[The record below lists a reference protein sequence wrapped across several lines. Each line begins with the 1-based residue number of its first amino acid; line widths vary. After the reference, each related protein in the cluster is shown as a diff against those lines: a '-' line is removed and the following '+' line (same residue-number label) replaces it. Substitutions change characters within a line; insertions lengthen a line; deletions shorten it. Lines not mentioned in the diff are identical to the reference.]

1 MEIYKKRLIKTVY
14 NSYLVTSDIE
24 GATVIFDGEE
34 VGTIQ
39 NGSFTFRIPQKTD
52 LSDSHTISIKENTGT
67 LYQKPTDYVLSTDYT
82 EENRLQISNLK
93 NDIIDF
99 SSYVTSTKTTY
110 TQSYPTQVTVENIT
124 QEINLNTVQTPNT
137 TTVPVTGELDI
148 NANHTTNVVEGFVE
162 ITQDESNNKI
172 NLYYSQAAGVQTQF
186 TVNSNIEG
194 ASVAISYIT
203 STSNMK
209 TGNIVDGTC
218 TINYWQDEWEEGQM
232 QAAITGDSSLLT
244 PTQETYT
251 FENLTEDPVTFPG
264 VGGTFNISEY
274 WNIISTFGQTT
285 YSYPSTSSIGP
296 THTITLNEVP
306 YTESGVTKSY
316 SPTQLN
322 LTAVTAVQDSSIQ
335 ITQEESGKT
344 LDLPYHQNAMALH
357 TYTVYSDIEGATV
370 QFGNSHTATVT
381 DGQAVLQLYDN
392 EAQAS
397 FNVSISGGTLVTKE
411 TEYVF
416 ENVSVTGTIP
426 AEGGS
431 LPVNATS
438 HKVEYTPSYPN
449 SATIN
454 IDGTITMNTVITDKQ
469 TELSY
474 YPSSCYRP
482 ENRKEDAVSQLFE
495 ITQTESG
502 LTQTVMAY
510 QEAGTRYSYTVYS
523 NCEGATVDFGGYG
536 EETISNGRCTLYL
549 WNNRAPSS
557 INVTFPNGSG
567 LDPDPSTYT
576 FNISQSS
583 LSFGENGGTQ
593 YLTISSYRT
602 DYSYNSPSGTVNRNS
617 STTLNAYQS
626 GKNTN
631 LNYSASES
639 LSWITTSGNAVT
651 ASANSNY
658 SSRSGTI
665 TYSQAESGKT
675 DTVNVSQEAK
685 TLYSYTINSNC
696 TGGTVYFNNSS
707 KGTIPSSGTLSFTD
721 TASSGTVRISGGV
734 PSNYTNYGDWYD
746 GSTSYEYSTGSY
758 STFVSFNSSTNE
770 SHTTVNHTAAAD
782 SDTVYCYAYRYATR
796 RRRAYWNT
804 YRDYTTYTYSAPS
817 SKTIYGNSSAIT
829 MNYTSSSNSG
839 TEDGGTEYGSWSDY
853 DTVYDNISLSVTGP
867 NYGST
872 AASDA
877 YTASYSIGT
886 ATGSGRNRRFPITV
900 KTTANNSLASSSTA
914 WIDFGY
920 ESTYTKVLINKAAAD
935 IEYVFSTSGSWSKYA
950 EARASSPDAY
960 SSTNACSGLRI
971 ISYKKVGST
980 YTRLSWS
987 KTGSTTGGALNLWAT
1002 SDGSGS
1008 STGHS
1013 VKMTFSENP
1022 TVSATNNSTRTG
1034 TIRIVQSE
1042 SGKELTITG
1051 YQYNYVLNMSTG
1063 GATTTD
1069 LNLTFDTSAGNHG
1082 TPVYIACQSGSGYS
1096 STWPKWS
1103 ASWSGGS
1110 WAHLNNGG
1118 TSATGS
1124 NGDALYVTTEANSG
1138 SQRTGKVNVGISGKS
1153 GTYATINVT
1162 QRGVSGV
1169 YGFTLKFTNSSTID
1183 RAWVVTT
1190 SSVTNLS
1197 GTILYPS
1204 ISGLAA
1210 YNGGTFVNAVVSSI
1224 SGSTTSPFSSG
1235 STGTKTF
1242 KLWRANSNP
1251 GTYTSVATFSVANG
1265 GTYTYS
1271 GS

>member
-14 NSYLVTSDIE
+14 NSYLIISDIE
-24 GATVIFDGEE
+24 GATVIFDEEE
-34 VGTIQ
+34 VGVIT
-39 NGSFTFRIPQKTD
+39 NGTFTYRIEQELD
-52 LSDSHTISIKENTGT
+52 LANSHTVSVQGGT
-67 LYQKPTDYVLSTDYT
+67 LYQKNPDYILSSEYNS
-82 EENRLQISNLK
+82 ENRFSVSNLSQT
-93 NDIIDF
+93 ITLESGVHFI
-99 SSYVTSTKTTY
+99 STKTSY
-110 TQSYPTQVTVENIT
+110 TGSYPKQVIVENKT
-124 QEINLNTVQTPNT
+124 QEINLDTIQTPST
-137 TTVPVTGELDI
+137 EQIAVTGNSI
-148 NANHTTNVVEGFVE
+148 TVSANHTTETIDGSCTIIQN
-162 ITQDESNNKI
+162 ESGKQLEF
-172 NLYYSQAAGVQTQF
+172 LYTQAAGVQTTF
-186 TVNSNIEG
+186 TINSDIEG
-194 ASVAISYIT
+194 ATATII
-203 STSNMK
+203 
-209 TGNIVDGTC
+209 GNISKEGI
-218 TINYWQDEWEEGQM
+218 INAGSCQLLFWQDEWTEGNV
-232 QAAITGDSSLLT
+232 QASVSGDSSLLT
-244 PTQETYT
+244 PEQETYT
-251 FENLTEDPVTFPG
+251 FTNQTSNNPSFVG
-264 VGGTFNISEY
+264 VGNTYNISEY
-274 WNIISTFGQTT
+274 WNIISTYGNTT
-285 YSYPSTSSIGP
+285 YSYPEVTSVNSS
-296 THTITLNEVP
+296 HNITLNEVP
-306 YTESGVTKSY
+306 TTQSGTPVDY
-316 SPTQLN
+316 SPTQLV
-322 LTAVTAVQDSSIQ
+322 LEDITSPLDSSIT
-335 ITQEESGKT
+335 ITQSQSNKT
-344 LDLPYHQNAMALH
+344 LVLNYHQDAMALH
-357 TYTVYSDIEGATV
+357 TYTVNSDIEGATV

-381 DGQAVLQLYDN
+381 DGQAILQLYDN
-392 EAQAS
+392 EAQSS

-416 ENVSVTGTIP
+416 EDVSITGTIP

-449 SATIN
+449 STTIN
-454 IDGTITMNTVITDKQ
+454 IDSTITMNTVITDKQ

-474 YPSSCYRP
+474 YPSSCYMS
-482 ENRKEDAVSQLFE
+482 ENRREDEVSQLFE
-495 ITQTESG
+495 ITQTESR

-523 NCEGATVDFGGYG
+523 NCEGATVNFGGYG
-536 EETISNGRCTLYL
+536 EETISNGSCILYL

-567 LDPDPSTYT
+567 LTPDPTDYT
-576 FNISQSS
+576 FNISQNS

-639 LSWITTSGNAVT
+639 LSWITTSENAVT
-651 ASANSNY
+651 ASANSTYNT
-658 SSRSGTI
+658 RSGTI
-665 TYSQAESGKT
+665 TYTQSESNYT
-675 DTVNVSQEAK
+675 DTVSVSQEAK

-721 TASSGTVRISGGV
+721 TASSGTIRISGGV
-734 PSNYTNYGDWYD
+734 PSNHTSYGDWYD

-758 STFVSFNSSTNE
+758 STFVSFSSSTNE

-817 SKTIYGNSSAIT
+817 SRTIYGNSSATT
-829 MNYTSSSNSG
+829 MNYSSSSSSG
-839 TEDGGTEYGSWSDY
+839 TEDGETEYGSWSDY
-853 DTVYDNISLSVTGP
+853 DTVYDDISLSVTGP
-867 NYGST
+867 NYNPSS
-872 AASDA
+872 ASDA
-877 YTASYSIGT
+877 YTASYSIGS
-886 ATGSGRNRRFPITV
+886 ATGSGSNRRFPITV
-900 KTTANNSLASSSTA
+900 RTTANNSLASASTA
-914 WIDFGY
+914 HIDFGY
-920 ESTYTKVLINKAAAD
+920 GSTYTRVIINKAAAD

-1022 TVSATNNSTRTG
+1022 NVSATNNSTRTG
-1034 TIRIVQSE
+1034 TIRIMQAE
-1042 SGKELTITG
+1042 SGKQLTITG
-1051 YQYNYVLNMSTG
+1051 YQYNYALNISTG
-1063 GATTTD
+1063 GATTTN

-1082 TPVYIACQSGSGYS
+1082 SPVYIACQSGSGYS

-1118 TSATGS
+1118 ASATGS

-1169 YGFTLKFTNSSTID
+1169 YGFTLKFTNSSTTD

-1190 SSVTNLS
+1190 SSVTSLS
-1197 GTILYPS
+1197 GAVLYPS

-1242 KLWRANSNP
+1242 KLWRATSNP
-1251 GTYTSVATFSVANG
+1251 GTYTNVAVFSVANG
-1265 GTYTYS
+1265 DTYTYN